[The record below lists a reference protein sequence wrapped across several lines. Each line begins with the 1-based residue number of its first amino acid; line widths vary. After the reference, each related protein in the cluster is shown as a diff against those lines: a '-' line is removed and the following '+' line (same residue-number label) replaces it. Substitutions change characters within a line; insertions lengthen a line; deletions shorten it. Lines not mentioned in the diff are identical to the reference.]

1 VADRFVNLVDTDILI
16 AHLRG
21 VAAAHAW
28 LRHARQVG
36 PLTAS
41 ALSVTEL
48 TGGMRSEE
56 RHQVWRLIA
65 SLRVEPVTELVARR
79 AGELMRQYRRSHT
92 GIGLADYVIAA
103 TADVHGFTLATLNT
117 RHFPMFTDLQPPFR
131 LSA

>member
-1 VADRFVNLVDTDILI
+1 VADRFVILVDTDILI

-28 LRHARQVG
+28 LRHTRQAG
-36 PLTAS
+36 PLTVS

-56 RHQVWRLIA
+56 RHQVWRLLA
-65 SLRVEPVTELVARR
+65 ALRIEPVTELVARR
-79 AGELMRQYRRSHT
+79 AGELMRQYRHSHT

-103 TADVHGFTLATLNT
+103 TAHVHGFTLATLNT
-117 RHFPMFTDLQPPFR
+117 RHFPMFKKLQQPFR
-131 LSA
+131 LNV